1 MSYEL
6 KEGVERVAGV
16 KDTFLQVSPTRN
28 IQGANFSNGAQIYR
42 WAVDDNTFWHPKD
55 SYFRIR
61 VSLTKADGV
70 TPLVLADKT
79 ALNMGFVAE
88 LFQSLAFSINGVII
102 NRIPDFVPQIDL
114 LDKRHRYSGDWLNG
128 FGRSTALYN
137 PSFSERQALTAGD
150 AAGVMTASALEFD
163 WYLPMGIFQCQP
175 LPCGDYQVAMMPQPD
190 SVVQARAVQVPIEIP
205 QPAAAGY
212 KFTVVDAY
220 FMVRTSAYGEP
231 IQAATYML
239 DMEQIQCQ
247 AESVQAGA
255 GVQQKQLEAQEST
268 KALIVAL
275 QDQRAGTNPL
285 YSASF
290 FKLYD
295 EPQVRRPGAA
305 PFIGFSPELQ
315 LSRLYVEYAGETKP
329 QPDWVG
335 GVGVY
340 GVGGFYDFTNQLYAE
355 SFANAYSGRH
365 CCENS
370 PESKADHVARGSFYW
385 FNWKKQP
392 GNFSTRVYAN
402 IQMTSPAAFPGGV
415 DNNRLL
421 LFCVYSTVAQIT
433 VHGNRAVD
441 VRVMNV

>member
-6 KEGVERVAGV
+6 KEGVERVEGT
-16 KDTFLQVSPTRN
+16 KDIYLQVSPTRN
-28 IQGANFSNGAQIYR
+28 IQGANFSNGVQVYR

-61 VSLTKADGV
+61 VSLTKDGI
-70 TPLVLADKT
+70 TPLDLADKT
-79 ALNMGFVAE
+79 ALNMGFIAE
-88 LFQSLAFSINGVII
+88 LFQSLAFSINGVVI
-102 NRIPDFVPQIDL
+102 NRVADFVPQIDL
-114 LDKRHRYSGDWLNG
+114 LDKRYRHSADWLNN

-137 PSFSERQALTAGD
+137 PDFAARQALTASD
-150 AAGVMTASALEFD
+150 VAGVMTASALEFD
-163 WYLPMGIFQCQP
+163 WYLPMGIFHCAP
-175 LPCGDYQVAMMPQPD
+175 LPCGDYQVSMVPQPN
-190 SVVQARAVQVPIEIP
+190 SVIQARAVQVPIETP
-205 QPAAAGY
+205 QPAAAPY
-212 KFTVVDAY
+212 VFSVVDAY
-220 FMVRTSAYGEP
+220 FMVRTTAYGEP

-247 AESVQAGA
+247 AESIQPGS

-275 QDQRAGTNPL
+275 QDQRAGTDPL

-295 EPQVRRPGAA
+295 DPQIRRPGGP
-305 PFIGFSPELQ
+305 PFVGFSPELQ
-315 LSRLYVEYAGETKP
+315 LSRLYIEYAGETKP

-340 GVGGFYDFTNQLYAE
+340 AGGFYDFTNQLYME
-355 SFANAYSGRH
+355 SFSNAYRERMGT
-365 CCENS
+365 CGMS

-402 IQMTSPAAFPGGV
+402 IQMASPAPGGV

>member
-1 MSYEL
+1 
-6 KEGVERVAGV
+6 
-16 KDTFLQVSPTRN
+16 
-28 IQGANFSNGAQIYR
+28 
-42 WAVDDNTFWHPKD
+42 
-55 SYFRIR
+55 
-61 VSLTKADGV
+61 
-70 TPLVLADKT
+70 
-79 ALNMGFVAE
+79 MGFVAE
-88 LFQSLAFSINGVII
+88 LFQSLAFSINGVVI
-102 NRIPDFVPQIDL
+102 NRIGDFVPQIDM
-114 LDKRHRYSGDWLNG
+114 LDKRYRYSGDWLNG
-128 FGRSTALYN
+128 FGTSTALYN
-137 PSFSERQALTAGD
+137 PDYVARRNLTSSSIAGY
-150 AAGVMTASALEFD
+150 ASALEFD

-175 LPCGDYQVAMMPQPD
+175 LPCGDYQVAMVPQPD
-190 SVVQARAVQVPIEIP
+190 SVVQARAVQRVGGGNP
-205 QPAAAGY
+205 Y
-212 KFTVVDAY
+212 NFTVIDGY

-247 AESVQAGA
+247 AESIQPGA
-255 GVQQKQLEAQEST
+255 GVQQKQQDAQEST

-275 QDQRAGTNPL
+275 QDQRAGTDPL

-295 EPQVRRPGAA
+295 APQ
-305 PFIGFSPELQ
+305 IGTFSQELQ

-340 GVGGFYDFTNQLYAE
+340 GDGGFYNFTNQLYAE

-365 CCENS
+365 YCENS
-370 PESKADHVARGSFYW
+370 PESKVDHVARGSFYW

-402 IQMTSPAAFPGGV
+402 IQMSSPAPGGV

>member
-6 KEGVERVAGV
+6 KEGVERVEGT
-16 KDTFLQVSPTRN
+16 KDTYLQVSPTRN
-28 IQGANFSNGAQIYR
+28 IQGANFSNGVQVYR

-61 VSLTKADGV
+61 VALTKADGI
-70 TPLVLADKT
+70 TPVDDGDEI

-88 LFQSLAFSINGVII
+88 LFQSLAFSINGVVI
-102 NRIPDFVPQIDL
+102 NRLADFVPQIDM
-114 LDKRHRYSGDWLNG
+114 LDKRYRHSADWLNN

-137 PSFSERQALTAGD
+137 PSFVERRALTSS
-150 AAGVMTASALEFD
+150 TTPPFASALEFD
-163 WYLPMGIFQCQP
+163 WYLPMGIFHCAP
-175 LPCGDYQVAMMPQPD
+175 LPCGDYQVSMVPQPD
-190 SVVQARAVQVPIEIP
+190 SVVQVRAVQRTKAT
-205 QPAAAGY
+205 PAPTDY

-220 FMVRTSAYGEP
+220 FMVRTTAYGEP

-247 AESVQAGA
+247 AESIQAGA
-255 GVQQKQLEAQEST
+255 GVQQKLLSAQEST
-268 KALIVAL
+268 KALIAAL
-275 QDQRAGTNPL
+275 QDQRAGTDPL

-295 EPQVRRPGAA
+295 APQ
-305 PFIGFSPELQ
+305 IGTFSQELQ
-315 LSRLYVEYAGETKP
+315 LSRLYIEYAGETKP

-340 GVGGFYDFTNQLYAE
+340 GVGGFYDFTNQLYME
-355 SFANAYSGRH
+355 SFSNAYRERMGT
-365 CCENS
+365 CGMS
-370 PESKADHVARGSFYW
+370 PESKVDHVARGSFYW

-402 IQMTSPAAFPGGV
+402 IQMASPVPGGV

-441 VRVMNV
+441 VRVLNV